1 MALGIQSGEVDC
13 ASSSTLLSLR
23 LWLLVDALSSIGF
36 LRLSRGTGAFG
47 ESVASAGVA
56 AVEDKSGQKNGK
68 WPPCEVRVTVIWLS
82 LGKHCLESQVT
93 GSL

>member
-13 ASSSTLLSLR
+13 ASSSTLLPLR
-23 LWLLVDALSSIGF
+23 LWLLVDALSSI
-36 LRLSRGTGAFG
+36 G